1 MKYENIDDKK
11 KENIDD
17 KMLGNK
23 AGYKIVRALAYN
35 CDKKKLCRRKCT
47 TC

>member
-1 MKYENIDDKK
+1 MIKKK

-23 AGYKIVRALAYN
+23 AGYKIAHALAYN
-35 CDKKKLCRRKCT
+35 CDKKKLC
-47 TC
+47 